1 MRLIDYQPLCYYFD
15 LNDTKKDSGPQYGV
29 RDYWKGSLRFKTTK
43 FKGIFIRV
51 LEATVFASR
60 LFRPVSYSGLVIPVK
75 NGLRNCASYTLETSG
90 KSTPRFFK
98 ASL

>member
-1 MRLIDYQPLCYYFD
+1 MRLIDYLPLCYYFD
-15 LNDTKKDSGPQYGV
+15 LNDTKKDSEPQYGV
-29 RDYWKGSLRFKTTK
+29 RDYWKGSLYFKTTK

-60 LFRPVSYSGLVIPVK
+60 LFRPVSYLGLVIPVK
-75 NGLRNCASYTLETSG
+75 NGLRICASYTLGVSG

-98 ASL
+98 VSL